1 MNFMRGHGFVIT
13 QTYSSKS
20 SNFIAEFVERKF
32 RMENDETKYCI
43 ECGHYYNENHNGE
56 RIMCECECHG

>member
-1 MNFMRGHGFVIT
+1 
-13 QTYSSKS
+13 
-20 SNFIAEFVERKF
+20 
-32 RMENDETKYCI
+32 MENEIKYCI